1 MSSSN
6 VNVGAKFNPF
16 QKREN
21 VPDPVA
27 PETDET
33 ESDSN
38 ESSEELE
45 ENRPLSPLLYLG
57 GLNVTLAGLYTVNY
71 LLGDSNFALLTYALA
86 TFGYLASYTLRAY
99 KVSLKALRLPL
110 FIFLGL
116 IVIVWLSNDPSL
128 KFLSPSGESGDRG
141 RDLQLFFMWL
151 AIAHSFTLTSDGNVL
166 FACVPCITLI
176 ALVST
181 GNTDGALQNAFLW
194 FSASATFLLIHENYL
209 KTRAG
214 AAKVRSNYKI
224 KRMFHWQV
232 ALAAGCVILSF
243 LFANLVAVPLHAMG
257 QAIRISRVGEANQN
271 AANRQNNP
279 LTPQSSDSSR
289 SINLSTG
296 PQYESAV
303 PVMSVKEKRPLWLRG
318 TTYDLYTGH
327 SFENSLEETR
337 KQLSSDGGVAEVQHN
352 GSSVNNTPLR
362 SFRFNSSLHEIPFDQ
377 MKSKELFHQ
386 EITILNGGMSQY
398 YSAGQMHELQTSK
411 MGDLILDESG
421 TLLGSESFSTNNR
434 YTVISAVS
442 IASPELLRA
451 SPEEIYDFPENIR
464 LSYMRLVTNDNE
476 SSTRLRDLAEKIT
489 GNSKNNY
496 DRVQLLK
503 EYVSSH
509 CKYNLQAKAAPAT
522 ADRVEYFLLD
532 GPHDGYCDSFAAALT
547 MLCRYATIPARMA
560 SGYLVQPA
568 NRSLDGESFQVQQK
582 DKHVWTEVYFN
593 NYGWIQFDATEGAED
608 ISDHNAVLKNRTNK
622 NSFLKWLMSAGWL
635 PIAMSVGVMVLLA
648 YLIKTEIWDRFMR
661 NRRTDSG
668 QFGLPETNRKIVA
681 AYLYVCQVLAQK
693 GMKRTPDMT
702 PEEFSR
708 VVCDKLGQASPVSKS
723 LESITALHTR
733 FRYSTEVATQD
744 ECETAHSKGQSLVSE
759 LNSHPKNSRKPGDF
773 VFIDV

>member
-1 MSSSN
+1 MSNPPLN
-6 VNVGAKFNPF
+6 VRAKFNPF
-16 QKREN
+16 QKK
-21 VPDPVA
+21 VTAPDPGL
-27 PETDET
+27 PEMEEEAT
-33 ESDSN
+33 DSN
-38 ESSEELE
+38 EASEEIE

-57 GLNVTLAGLYTVNY
+57 GLNVTLAGMYTVNY
-71 LLGDSNFALLTYALA
+71 LLGDANFALLTYALA

-110 FIFLGL
+110 LIFLGL
-116 IVIVWLSNDPSL
+116 ILTVWLSNDPSL
-128 KFLSPSGESGDRG
+128 KFLSPAGESGDRG
-141 RDLQLFFMWL
+141 RDLQLFFLWL
-151 AIAHSFTLTSDGNVL
+151 AIVHSFTLTSDGNVL

-214 AAKVRSNYKI
+214 AAKVRSHYKI

-232 ALAAGCVILSF
+232 ALAAGCVVLSF

-257 QAIRISRVGEANQN
+257 QAIRISRGGEANQN
-271 AANRQNNP
+271 PANRQNNP
-279 LTPQSSDSSR
+279 LTPQTSDSSR

-327 SFENSLEETR
+327 SFENSLEENR
-337 KQLSSDGGVAEVQHN
+337 KLLTSENTATTQRN
-352 GSSVNNTPLR
+352 PTPVNSAPIRHYRL
-362 SFRFNSSLHEIPFDQ
+362 NSSLHDIPFDK
-377 MKSKELFHQ
+377 MKSKELFPQ
-386 EITILNGGMSQY
+386 EVTILNGGMSQY
-398 YSAGQMHELQTSK
+398 YSAGQIREIETSK
-411 MGDLILDESG
+411 TGDLTLDESG
-421 TLLGSESFSTNNR
+421 ALLGNESFSTNNR
-434 YTVISAVS
+434 YTVISSVS
-442 IASPELLRA
+442 NAAPELLRA

-464 LSYMRLVTNDNE
+464 LSYMRLVTSENE
-476 SSTRLRDLAEKIT
+476 SSTRLRELAEKIT
-489 GNSKNNY
+489 GNSKHNY

-568 NRSLDGESFQVQQK
+568 NRSEDGESYQVQQK

-593 NYGWIQFDATEGAED
+593 DYGWIQFDATEGAED
-608 ISDHNAVLKNRTNK
+608 ISDHASALKNRTNK
-622 NSFLKWLMSAGWL
+622 NSFLKWLISAGWL
-635 PIAMSVGVMVLLA
+635 PIAMSVGVVVLLI
-648 YLIKTEIWDRFMR
+648 YLFKTEIWDRFMR
-661 NRRTDSG
+661 GRKTDSG
-668 QFGLPETNRKIVA
+668 QFGLPETNRNIVA
-681 AYLYVCQVLAQK
+681 AYLSACHFLAQK

-702 PEEFSR
+702 PEEFLRAVS
-708 VVCDKLGQASPVSKS
+708 DKLGQASPVSKS
-723 LESITALHTR
+723 LASLTALHTR
-733 FRYSTEVATQD
+733 FRYSMEVATQD
-744 ECETAHSKGQSLVSE
+744 ECETARSEGQSLVSE
-759 LNSHPKNSRKPGDF
+759 MNSHPRNSQKPGDF
-773 VFIDV
+773 VFIDI